1 MLTKSVSFS
10 LTPMKQAIAQ
20 VLLIAVL
27 AAVLICTSL
36 LRVNAQEAPLDG
48 TNVSVTEI
56 QLSQDDAVS
65 DDSSDE
71 CDNSEDDHDSGD
83 YDDYDDYDDDDDD
96 DDDDDYGT
104 LIRNIATISYQLGG
118 GHELQFRTNPAD
130 ICVLRSEKS
139 SDIELLRYAPA
150 APDAVLYPV
159 NGTDVLLDDT
169 MAPSGPPTDIDGS
182 VLDVSSTAPLMPALS
197 LLPEETVFI
206 LVKDPDANQ
215 DPTLID
221 TVDVVLTVNDTG
233 DTETVSL
240 YESGPDTGIFTGY
253 VKTKGSGS
261 AVANDGSLLVNS
273 GSIITA
279 AYQDATDPDDISTDT
294 VSVHS
299 SGHTFSRAT
308 GKYIDGTVITL
319 IDADTGQPATIYGT
333 DGVSMYPSTITSG
346 ERAVDEIGKAYTFAL
361 GEFLFPLVPPGNYYF
376 EIVPPPGYI
385 VSSPVPTDADSI
397 LAMTLSVDA
406 DHLLIPLVGFHMD
419 NESHGDVFNVLVLS
433 ALGHNIPL
441 EPITVPPDPRGS
453 VVNLELTKSVS
464 VSTAQVGD
472 FLRYELKLTNQTDKN
487 ATNLTVYDALPS
499 GFRYQQDTF
508 RVDGALVTPTVS
520 TDGQNLAAGEYE
532 LADGQSLNIS
542 YVVEVTVGTQ
552 TGLNINTAV
561 VESPDGFR
569 SDIAQAEVRISDP
582 FMRDVT
588 TILGRISAGSCNLS
602 DNWPREIVQGESIE
616 GIRLYMED
624 GTYAVTDAD
633 GQYHF
638 VGVKP
643 GTHVVQI
650 DKLSLPN
657 GYIAVLCE
665 ENTRFTGKPTSQFVN
680 VSGGA
685 LWRADFYLENTCEKP
700 VAESA
705 SFILGKGGSRAYDRQ
720 EPEVVLGG
728 ANNVSNSN
736 MMVEDFGPPTNAC
749 NTGDTAAATTLQQAQ
764 DSQSGTAITVISLRN
779 KFNSAWL
786 ARQSADL
793 EWVYPDAAGST
804 ASPSVKFG
812 IKHASDLTIS
822 VLLNGEPVS
831 ALHTAG
837 KTTSPN
843 GQVSITHWRGVAI
856 KDGANLFSVIAKNS
870 AGQIVSRLEQDIH
883 FISDVYLVKYVPEES
898 TLIADG
904 RTKPEIAIR
913 LTDAAGRTV
922 RSGLIVEVEVA
933 SPYRAAGSADRLTDS
948 ALTEI
953 YAAKA
958 KVHVGE
964 NGIIKVALE
973 PTMRTGAVGIS
984 VTLSGTSSG
993 IKRKNVEA
1001 WLVPGE
1007 REWILVGLAE
1017 GSIALNTARN
1027 HMEAGGVDE
1036 ISTDG
1041 RIAFFAKGTIKGKWL
1056 LTMAVDTDR
1065 HPGERDD
1072 EVYRQI
1078 DPNAYYT
1085 LYGDTTVQDNE
1096 ADSRY
1101 PLYLR
1106 LETNN
1111 FYAMF
1116 GDFDTDMSTTELTA
1130 YGRRLSGFKVAYR
1143 DETFDV
1149 IAFGSETNQAFVLE
1163 EKLSLG
1169 TSGPYRLAN
1178 TPIVRSSEEITIETR
1193 DRLRNDVVVS
1203 TSRLIRF
1210 VDYSINYETGVV
1222 TLKQPVPVTDFQFNP
1237 NILKFAYEAVNVH
1250 ERSLTY
1256 GVRATAKLLDDQVEV
1271 GVSYI
1276 HDGGSITAPDVA
1288 TDVVGVDLRAQITE
1302 KTEVRAEY
1310 ATSTRES
1317 GETGDAFLLDLL
1329 HEDEAVKVHAYIQQ
1343 QDAEFGF
1350 GQLSLA
1356 TQGTRRYGLGLD
1368 YSLQPGLI
1376 GKVNTGDVT
1385 VGFEV
1390 FREDALTKDAS
1401 RTVAEADIAYRG
1413 GYGKLSFGVR
1423 HINYSGLDVVEPGSV
1438 TQLLFSARHQIKD
1451 TQASVYTN
1459 SEWAVQGRNST
1470 EFDRRLTFGID
1481 NTFSDWLTGSFVME
1495 RNQRQDGIIERYQ
1508 VGFSAT
1514 PWEGGSL
1521 STSLQS
1527 TTGLGENPDSL
1538 VAVLGVGQTIA
1549 VTDKLSISAGYEEQK
1564 LFLVSAN
1571 EGPASPF
1578 TDQLNSEE
1586 YKVAHVG
1593 FGFIEDNWSTST
1605 RTEIRLDEE
1614 EKRLSMHLGL
1624 AGEFSDELGAAIWLD
1639 ASTTRPEDE
1648 DADTRDQIAASI
1660 GAVYRSLDRGPIIL
1674 NRLDAEYSRQGAEEN
1689 IKIIDNLAVNF
1700 RLGERGQASVHL
1712 GAKYVE
1718 QSIDDQEFSGL
1729 SYFAGTELSY
1739 DVTEKLD
1746 IGFHAGVANSVNSGV
1761 TDYVWGPSVGYN
1773 VLQNARFS
1781 LGYNFEGL
1789 RDKDFGGTTFS
1800 SQGPYVKYQI
1810 KFDQDTIRDAL
1821 NLMRGE

>member
-1 MLTKSVSFS
+1 MHQPPFAS
-10 LTPMKQAIAQ
+10 
-20 VLLIAVL
+20 
-27 AAVLICTSL
+27 
-36 LRVNAQEAPLDG
+36 
-48 TNVSVTEI
+48 
-56 QLSQDDAVS
+56 
-65 DDSSDE
+65 
-71 CDNSEDDHDSGD
+71 
-83 YDDYDDYDDDDDD
+83 
-96 DDDDDYGT
+96 
-104 LIRNIATISYQLGG
+104 
-118 GHELQFRTNPAD
+118 NPAD
-130 ICVLRSEKS
+130 ICVLPNETS

-150 APDAVLYPV
+150 DPDAVLYPV
-159 NGTDVLLDDT
+159 NGTDVLIDDT
-169 MAPSGPPTDIDGS
+169 MVTSTPPTDIDGS
-182 VLDVSSTAPLMPALS
+182 VLDVSSTAPLVPALS
-197 LLPEETVFI
+197 LLPKETVFI
-206 LVKDPDANQ
+206 LVEDPDANE
-215 DPTLID
+215 DPTGID
-221 TVDVVLTVNDTG
+221 TVDVVLTVNNTG
-233 DTETVSL
+233 DTENDTGDNETVRL
-240 YESGPDTGIFTGY
+240 YETGPDTGIFTGY
-253 VKTKGSGS
+253 VKTASSGS
-261 AVANDGSLLVNS
+261 AVANDGLLLVNS
-273 GSIITA
+273 GSITTA
-279 AYQDATDPDDISTDT
+279 AYQDATDPNDISTDT
-294 VSVHS
+294 VGVIR
-299 SGHTFSRAT
+299 SGRAFSRAT
-308 GKYIDGTVITL
+308 GEYIDGTVVTL
-319 IDADTGQPATIYGT
+319 IDADTDQPATIYGA
-333 DGVSMYPSTITSG
+333 DGVSIYPSTVTSG
-346 ERAVDEIGKAYTFAL
+346 NLAVDNIGKVYNFAD
-361 GEFLFPLVPPGNYYF
+361 GEFRFPLVPPGNYYF
-376 EIVPPPGYI
+376 EVVPPAGYI
-385 VSSPVPTDADSI
+385 VSSPVPTYAVTDPTDAVSEFSS
-397 LAMTLSVDA
+397 TLSTSNIE
-406 DHLLIPLVGFHMD
+406 LQPQNTRFYLD

-433 ALGHNIPL
+433 ALEYNIPL
-441 EPITVPPDPRGS
+441 ERSIVPPDPDGS
-453 VVNLELTKSVS
+453 VVNLELTKSVY

-472 FLRYELKLTNQTDKN
+472 FVRYDLKLTNQADKN
-487 ATNLTVYDALPS
+487 ATNLTVYDALPY

-520 TDGQNLAAGEYE
+520 ADGQNLAVGAYE

-561 VESPDGFR
+561 VGSPDGFR

-602 DNWPREIVQGESIE
+602 DDWPREIVQGESIE
-616 GIRLYMED
+616 GVRLYMED

-638 VGVKP
+638 IGVKP

-657 GYIAVLCE
+657 GYVAVLCG
-665 ENTRFTGKPTSQFVN
+665 ENTRFAGKPSSQFVDLR
-680 VSGGA
+680 GGA
-685 LWRADFYLENTCEKP
+685 LWRADFYLEDTCEKP

-705 SFILGKGGSRAYDRQ
+705 SSILGKDGTGAYDWQ
-720 EPEVVLGG
+720 EPEVVLRG

-749 NTGDTAAATTLQQAQ
+749 NTGETAAATTLQQALG
-764 DSQSGTAITVISLRN
+764 SQSGTAITEINLRN

-856 KDGANLFSVIAKNS
+856 KDGANLFRVIAKNS

-883 FISDVYLVKYVPEES
+883 FISDVHLVKYVPEES

-904 RTKPEIAIR
+904 QTKPEIAIR

-933 SPYRAAGSADRLTDS
+933 SPHRAASSADRLTDS

-973 PTMRTGAVGIS
+973 PTMRTGAVNIS

-993 IKRKNVEA
+993 VKRKNVEA

-1143 DETFDV
+1143 DENFDV

-1178 TPIVRSSEEITIETR
+1178 TPIVRNSEEITIETR

-1356 TQGTRRYGLGLD
+1356 TQGTRRYGLGLE

-1423 HINYSGLDVVEPGSV
+1423 HINYSGLDVAEPGSV

-1508 VGFSAT
+1508 VGLSAT

-1549 VTDKLSISAGYEEQK
+1549 VTDKLSISASYEEQK

-1605 RTEIRLDEE
+1605 RAEIRLDEE
-1614 EKRLSMHLGL
+1614 EKRLSMHFGL

-1639 ASTTRPEDE
+1639 ASMTRPEDE

-1660 GAVYRSLDRGPIIL
+1660 GAVYRPLDRGPIIL

-1789 RDKDFGGTTFS
+1789 RDQDFGGTTFS